1 MVYNPTNERIDKPLS
16 LPLYF
21 TGLSERAKIK
31 EKEGQVVTYSLDRDY
46 RVEIP
51 VTLAPKSFT
60 WFVIE

>member
-1 MVYNPTNERIDKPLS
+1 MVYNPTNEKIDKPLI

-21 TGLSERAKIK
+21 TGLSERANIR
-31 EKEGQVVTYSLDRDY
+31 EREGKAVTFSLDRHY